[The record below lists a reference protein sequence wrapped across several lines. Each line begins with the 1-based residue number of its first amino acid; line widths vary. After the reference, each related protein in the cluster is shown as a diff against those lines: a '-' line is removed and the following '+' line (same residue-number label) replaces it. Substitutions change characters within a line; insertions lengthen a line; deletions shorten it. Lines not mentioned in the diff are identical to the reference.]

1 MNKSIIASIVLSIVL
16 AISLMY
22 NFSQSEKVKKLE
34 KRVKI
39 LSQQDLATS
48 VATKFVKLTFQSN
61 VKKSDQDQLKDIIT
75 SSLKKE
81 IFEDDKHNH
90 DVLEEE
96 GMSQSPTID
105 KTSFNRI
112 DDNKVNVNFEVTL
125 NYKGKDVKTSTKVD
139 ISTTVIKND
148 DVWKVDSYKMAYHG
162 QTENQNKAP
171 EQQEFQ
177 PQYPDQENNNQ
188 TQQPQANE
196 NQ

>member
-1 MNKSIIASIVLSIVL
+1 MNKSIIASMVLTVVL
-16 AISLMY
+16 VISLMY
-22 NFSQSEKVKKLE
+22 NFSQSEKVKKLQ
-34 KRVKI
+34 KRVEV

-61 VKKSDQDQLKDIIT
+61 LKKSDQDQLKDIIS

-90 DVLEEE
+90 DLLEEE

-105 KTSFNRI
+105 KTNFNRI
-112 DDNKVNVNFEVTL
+112 NDTKASINFEVTL

-162 QTENQNKAP
+162 QNENTNKTP
-171 EQQEFQ
+171 EHQEFQ
-177 PQYPDQENNNQ
+177 PQYPGQENNQ
-188 TQQPQANE
+188 SQQPQE
-196 NQ
+196 NGNQ